1 MRLLGLACGQEDGSA
16 EVLLKAALTAAA
28 REGTAVEMVRL
39 TDLSLVSA
47 ATADAA
53 DDAAWFCD
61 RLLDAD
67 GVIVSSPT
75 YTRSA
80 PGALKLLIDRAFG
93 PRTDVVFVRE
103 ALARRQHGRTE
114 QEQPLD
120 LLGLDTAPDPRVL
133 KPRVAGFIAVGG
145 CPSPHWRTLTLP
157 TMHALAF
164 PLHMAVADQM
174 EVPTPG
180 GLGGIATDPAAVL
193 RAERLGGAVARQL
206 GLPHDE
212 VRFLGEPGTCPMCH
226 LDLIV
231 LRGGRAEC
239 GTCGA
244 AGRFVVEDGEVR
256 VDFSPA
262 GTASSVHTLTELQ
275 EHYRELLGV
284 AAREPDPQE
293 IAKHATAFRDSI
305 PVLRP
310 PRP

>member
-39 TDLSLVSA
+39 TDLSLVTA
-47 ATADAA
+47 ATADAG

-103 ALARRQHGRTE
+103 ALARREHGPAE
-114 QEQPLD
+114 QKETRG
-120 LLGLDTAPDPRVL
+120 LLGVDTAPDPRVL

-157 TMHALAF
+157 TLHALAF

-180 GLGGIATDPAAVL
+180 GLGGTATDPAAVL

-244 AGRFVVEDGEVR
+244 AGRFVVQDGDVR

-262 GTASSVHTLTELQ
+262 GAASSVHTLTELE
-275 EHYRELLGV
+275 EHYRELLS
-284 AAREPDPQE
+284 AASLEPDPQE
-293 IAKHATAFRDSI
+293 IDKHAAAFRDSV

>member
-39 TDLSLVSA
+39 NDLSLVTA
-47 ATADAA
+47 ATADAG

-103 ALARRQHGRTE
+103 ALARREHGPAE
-114 QEQPLD
+114 QEEPRV

-157 TMHALAF
+157 TLHALAF
-164 PLHMAVADQM
+164 PLHLAVADQM
-174 EVPTPG
+174 EVRTPG
-180 GLGGIATDPAAVL
+180 GLGGTATDQAAVL

-212 VRFLGEPGTCPMCH
+212 VQFLGEPGTCPMCH

-231 LRGGRAEC
+231 LRGDRAEC

-244 AGRFVVEDGEVR
+244 AGRFVVEDGDVR

-262 GTASSVHTLTELQ
+262 GTASSVHTLTELE
-275 EHYRELLGV
+275 EHYRELLS
-284 AAREPDPQE
+284 AASLEPDPQD
-293 IAKHATAFRDSI
+293 IDKHAAAFRDSV

>member
-1 MRLLGLACGQEDGSA
+1 MRLLGLSRGQEDGSA
-16 EVLLKAALTAAA
+16 EVPLKAALTAAA

-39 TDLSLVSA
+39 TDMSLVTA
-47 ATADAA
+47 ATADAG

-103 ALARRQHGRTE
+103 ALARREHGPAE
-114 QEQPLD
+114 QKETHG
-120 LLGLDTAPDPRVL
+120 LLGVDTAPDPRVL

-157 TMHALAF
+157 TLHALAF

-212 VRFLGEPGTCPMCH
+212 VRFLGKPGTVLHPLPGHPLRDPADAHSLPPHRPLPTARRCAPARRWRTACP
-226 LDLIV
+226 
-231 LRGGRAEC
+231 GQA
-239 GTCGA
+239 
-244 AGRFVVEDGEVR
+244 
-256 VDFSPA
+256 
-262 GTASSVHTLTELQ
+262 
-275 EHYRELLGV
+275 
-284 AAREPDPQE
+284 
-293 IAKHATAFRDSI
+293 
-305 PVLRP
+305 
-310 PRP
+310 PRPHQ

>member
-1 MRLLGLACGQEDGSA
+1 MRLLGLACGQEGGSA

-28 REGTAVEMVRL
+28 REGTAV
-39 TDLSLVSA
+39 
-47 ATADAA
+47 
-53 DDAAWFCD
+53 AWFCD
-61 RLLDAD
+61 QLLDAD

-93 PRTDVVFVRE
+93 PRTDVIFVRE
-103 ALARRQHGRTE
+103 ALAHREHGPAE
-114 QEQPLD
+114 QKETRG

-157 TMHALAF
+157 TLHALAF

-193 RAERLGGAVARQL
+193 GAERLGAAVARQL

-239 GTCGA
+239 GTWNC
-244 AGRFVVEDGEVR
+244 
-256 VDFSPA
+256 
-262 GTASSVHTLTELQ
+262 
-275 EHYRELLGV
+275 
-284 AAREPDPQE
+284 
-293 IAKHATAFRDSI
+293 
-305 PVLRP
+305 
-310 PRP
+310 